1 MAELAQI
8 EAALVKADAAGDT
21 DGARVLA
28 AEVRKMRSATAK
40 PADDSTLT
48 TIAKVATAPAA
59 AVGETALQLGT
70 GLAGSVAGGLSGL
83 GNIATNAVGLT
94 DRNPADTVAQVS
106 NALTYE
112 PRTAPGKAMSAGVAK
127 PFELYAH
134 GADWAGGK
142 ATDAATALGAN
153 PETAATIGAGVN
165 TAIQAL
171 PMALGPAA
179 RAIPGESAAA
189 AAARAAKKT
198 ANAPVDAGIAAARDA
213 KLVITPTQ
221 AEAGIVPRTVES
233 LAGSAR
239 MEKLASKKNAPT
251 INDLIRKDIGI
262 ADDVPTTRKA
272 IADIRNEAGNAYEVV
287 KESGRVATDA
297 KYKADLHEITKSF
310 DTAAKDFAHRS
321 ENPFKKTLDGLNRSE
336 FDATSAVEEVK
347 LLRLDAD
354 KAYRNGDPALGKAF
368 KRASQALDNQ
378 LDRHMRRIEIENGGN
393 PDTASQVADYRAARE
408 KIAKTYAADKAL
420 NESTGN
426 FDAGAYGKALKD
438 RKPLTGG
445 ALKVGQFARQFE
457 KSAQRVEK
465 TGNIDASFADLL
477 LAIAGGAGGLVAHG
491 AVGGGAALPLL
502 VARPATRA
510 AMLSGIGQD
519 SLTTPRTYG
528 RPSIR
533 SLQDLL
539 DRGGSRAGVVGVSA
553 GRQ

>member
-1 MAELAQI
+1 MADLAKL

-21 DGARVLA
+21 EGARILA
-28 AEVRKMRSATAK
+28 GEVRKMRAA
-40 PADDSTLT
+40 PPERDSTLMS
-48 TIAKVATAPAA
+48 IAKVATAPAA

-83 GNIATNAVGLT
+83 GNLATNALGLT
-94 DRNPADTVAQVS
+94 DRNPADTVAKVS

-112 PRTAPGKAMSAGVAK
+112 PRTAPGKAVSEAVAK
-127 PFELYAH
+127 PFELYAQ

-165 TAIQAL
+165 TGIQAL
-171 PMALGPAA
+171 PMALGPIAK
-179 RAIPGESAAA
+179 AIPGESAAA
-189 AAARAAKKT
+189 VAARAGRQV
-198 ANAPVDAGIAAARDA
+198 ANAPVDAGIAAAREA
-213 KLVITPTQ
+213 KLVITPAQ
-221 AEAGIVPRTVES
+221 AEAGGIPRTMES

-251 INDLIRKDIGI
+251 INSMIRKDIGI
-262 ADDVPTTRKA
+262 PDDVPTTRDA
-272 IADIRNEAGNAYEVV
+272 IAAIRNEEGKAYEVV
-287 KESGRVATDA
+287 KGSGRVATDA
-297 KYKADLHEITKSF
+297 KFKADLYAITKSF

-321 ENPFKKTLDGLNRSE
+321 ENPFKKTLDGLSRSE
-336 FDATSAVEEVK
+336 FDAASAVEEVK

-354 KAYRNGDPALGKAF
+354 KAYRTGDPALGKAF
-368 KRASQALDNQ
+368 KKAGQALDDQ

-393 PDTASQVADYRAARE
+393 PDVASQVADYRAARV

-420 NESTGN
+420 NETTGN

-438 RKPLTGG
+438 GKPLTGE

-477 LAIAGGAGGLVAHG
+477 LAGAGGLGGLALHG
-491 AVGGGAALPLL
+491 AAGGGAALPLL
-502 VARPATRA
+502 LARPATRA

-519 SLTTPRTYG
+519 ALTAPRTYG
-528 RPSIR
+528 RPGIR

-539 DRGGSRAGVVGVSA
+539 EQRGSAAGAVGTSA